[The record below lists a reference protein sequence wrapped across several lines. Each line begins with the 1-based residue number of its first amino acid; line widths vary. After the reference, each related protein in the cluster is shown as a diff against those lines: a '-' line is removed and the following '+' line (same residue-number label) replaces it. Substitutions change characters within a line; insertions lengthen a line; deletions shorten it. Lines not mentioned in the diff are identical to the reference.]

1 MIETSKFL
9 LNYILLYYRYINF
22 FYLYYFFFNFF
33 IYTEYYILWL
43 WHSSCCPLRKVST
56 LHLTDNLSNFIHKTG
71 VYKEVRVICTMG
83 PEEGILVGAAVSL
96 SLLGIPANLLS
107 ILLILRAKQPK
118 STTTYFLFNLAIA
131 DIVNLLVSLLAVIF
145 NCKSTPNVKFL
156 WTIATIP
163 TAVANVTLAL
173 IALER
178 YNGLVKTMAPFVNMG
193 KGKVKIILGVTWSV
207 CIGYYVPIFAY
218 VTMKDGGTK
227 IFLVFYYTICNLLSY
242 ALPLVV
248 VGYCYGK
255 ILKGV
260 SHEGTILAQ
269 NPANET
275 AMEEKKR
282 FIHIMV
288 VVAVVFMACNLPAV
302 VVKIMVN
309 VDRSSVGGVLSN
321 TLMLLGCISSAVNPY
336 IYGLH
341 SERYHK
347 QVKELLC
354 GKHSETTLALV

>member
-1 MIETSKFL
+1 MCADNNDTNTTS
-9 LNYILLYYRYINF
+9 
-22 FYLYYFFFNFF
+22 
-33 IYTEYYILWL
+33 
-43 WHSSCCPLRKVST
+43 ST
-56 LHLTDNLSNFIHKTG
+56 LHGDEQVVEKTWLLAG
-71 VYKEVRVICTMG
+71 V
-83 PEEGILVGAAVSL
+83 LAL
-96 SLLGIPANLLS
+96 SLLGIPTNLLS
-107 ILLILRAKQPK
+107 IFLILRAKQPK
-118 STTTYFLFNLAIA
+118 TTTTYFLLNLAIA
-131 DIVNLLVSLLAVIF
+131 DIVNLLASLLRAILIYLSIRHGRTL
-145 NCKSTPNVKFL
+145 STTTLASK
-156 WTIATIP
+156 
-163 TAVANVTLAL
+163 AVANTTLAF

-207 CIGYYVPIFAY
+207 YITLFMPAFIFDQLNIGETNTLVAIFYTCSAVVIYV
-218 VTMKDGGTK
+218 
-227 IFLVFYYTICNLLSY
+227 
-242 ALPLVV
+242 LPLVV

-269 NPANET
+269 NRANET
-275 AMEEKKR
+275 ATEEKKR

-302 VVKIMVN
+302 VVKIVIAA
-309 VDRSSVGGVLSN
+309 DRDVHLSGRLTK

-341 SERYHK
+341 SEKYRK

-354 GKHSETTLALV
+354 CKHSETMSAAV

>member
-1 MIETSKFL
+1 MFTK
-9 LNYILLYYRYINF
+9 
-22 FYLYYFFFNFF
+22 
-33 IYTEYYILWL
+33 TEV
-43 WHSSCCPLRKVST
+43 H
-56 LHLTDNLSNFIHKTG
+56 
-71 VYKEVRVICTMG
+71 VICTMG
-83 PEEGILVGAAVSL
+83 TEEGVLVGAAVSL
-96 SLLGIPANLLS
+96 SLLGIPPNLLS

-118 STTTYFLFNLAIA
+118 STTTYFLLNLAIA
-131 DIVNLLVSLLAVIF
+131 DIVNLLVSLLIVILKCLSIY
-145 NCKSTPNVKFL
+145 NENDQ
-156 WTIATIP
+156 WTIDAAAK
-163 TAVANVTLAL
+163 AVANVTLAL

-207 CIGYYVPIFAY
+207 CISYFVFALGIMNKGDKTIFQ
-218 VTMKDGGTK
+218 D
-227 IFLVFYYTICNLLSY
+227 LHYTFCSLLIY

-260 SHEGTILAQ
+260 ALEGTILAQ

-282 FIHIMV
+282 FIRIMV

-302 VVKIMVN
+302 VVKILLVADQD
-309 VDRSSVGGVLSN
+309 VTVSRGLKN
-321 TLMLLGCISSAVNPY
+321 TLMLLACISSVVNPY

-341 SERYHK
+341 SKRYRE
-347 QVKELLC
+347 QLRELFRC
-354 GKHSETTLALV
+354 EHSEDEVMNVHV

>member
-1 MIETSKFL
+1 MFTK
-9 LNYILLYYRYINF
+9 
-22 FYLYYFFFNFF
+22 
-33 IYTEYYILWL
+33 TEV
-43 WHSSCCPLRKVST
+43 H
-56 LHLTDNLSNFIHKTG
+56 
-71 VYKEVRVICTMG
+71 VICTMG
-83 PEEGILVGAAVSL
+83 TEEGVLVGAAVSL

-118 STTTYFLFNLAIA
+118 STTTYFLLNLAIA
-131 DIVNLLVSLLAVIF
+131 DIVNLLVSLLIVILKCLSIY
-145 NCKSTPNVKFL
+145 NENDQ
-156 WTIATIP
+156 WTIDAAAK
-163 TAVANVTLAL
+163 AVANVTLAL

-207 CIGYYVPIFAY
+207 CISYFVFALGIMNKGDKTIFQ
-218 VTMKDGGTK
+218 D
-227 IFLVFYYTICNLLSY
+227 LHYTFCSLLIY

-260 SHEGTILAQ
+260 ALEGTILAQ

-275 AMEEKKR
+275 AMEERKR
-282 FIHIMV
+282 FIRIMV

-302 VVKIMVN
+302 VVKILLVADQD
-309 VDRSSVGGVLSN
+309 VTVSRGLKN
-321 TLMLLGCISSAVNPY
+321 TLMLLACISSVVNPY

-341 SERYHK
+341 SKRYRE
-347 QVKELLC
+347 QLRELFRC
-354 GKHSETTLALV
+354 EHSEDEVMNVHV